1 MMPLWCRSRFPSSRA
16 HSHSC
21 TSGYRASGCDAAPHT
36 QVARCIQIQLS
47 VRDHELRTFCQRS
60 RAGDKGGV
68 GSRKD
73 ALPLVDGSCQGP
85 TMYRTCMFPR
95 SGTELVSHVSFPL
108 MWSVSFSIRRWTH
121 QGWIKSTGCRGVFG
135 PAVRWLTMC
144 FSTCTSRLGNKD
156 WYYTVENVTL
166 LQYKQKYGTQGL
178 IIHPKSTPEF
188 RLVLDLPHP
197 ILVE

>member
-1 MMPLWCRSRFPSSRA
+1 MVSIKIPFKQGPQPQLHFGIPGFGLRRCPRTRRSQGASKSSLA
-16 HSHSC
+16 CEIMSYE
-21 TSGYRASGCDAAPHT
+21 T
-36 QVARCIQIQLS
+36 L
-47 VRDHELRTFCQRS
+47 CQRS

-95 SGTELVSHVSFPL
+95 SGTELVSHVNFPL